1 MSSKIH
7 RQFSTSS
14 LNAPLP
20 PPFQTPLT
28 QLHTANLSSIQ
39 IINVQPTIF
48 TAHVQRV
55 GSALLLQA
63 RILLINR
70 RHYSSIYDLYLSLV
84 VVVRHPVV
92 HIKQSLTNDARAQLI
107 TRLLYVV
114 ITDLVMQIK

>member
-7 RQFSTSS
+7 RQFSASS
-14 LNAPLP
+14 LNAP
-20 PPFQTPLT
+20 PFQTLLT
-28 QLHTANLSSIQ
+28 QLHTANLSSKQ
-39 IINVQPTIF
+39 IINVQPAIF

-84 VVVRHPVV
+84 VVVCYPVV